1 MLMVRR
7 TSPTCCV
14 HLAPRVITLGMVPPW
29 KLSKLLLMVQ
39 FWKLSKLLLAK
50 TLLLRKLKTTHLWG
64 LRLPSLLLKP
74 LILNVQP
81 CHAAALTG

>member
-1 MLMVRR
+1 
-7 TSPTCCV
+7 
-14 HLAPRVITLGMVPPW
+14 MVPPW

-39 FWKLSKLLLAK
+39 FWKLSKPLLAK
-50 TLLLRKLKTTHLWG
+50 TLLLRKLNTTHLWG